1 MKVEI
6 SEILA
11 TLHVVRL
18 PMVTEF
24 RGLRAREVALFQ
36 GPSGWGEFSPFLEY
50 DALESSRWL
59 AAGIESAFSPPL
71 ESLRESVEVNATL
84 PAVTDRAEIPTLLA
98 RYSGVRCAK
107 LKMTKDAESNAARIA
122 MVREIDPRISIRLDV
137 NGAWSVDEAISFLG
151 NLVGEIEYVEQPCAT
166 LEELRELKREIEI
179 KVAVDEIVR
188 KSADPFQLDLQGA
201 ADIVILKSA
210 PLGGNL
216 RARRIAE
223 HFDLPVVVTSALDSA
238 VGISSGLEL
247 AASLDSHLASGLATG
262 ALFTEDVGEH
272 RIEAGAIK
280 VKRVSPSSLEKLA
293 VEPERFRWWENRLRE
308 CHEVLFA

>member
-11 TLHVVRL
+11 TFHVVRL

-50 DALESSRWL
+50 EALESSRWL
-59 AAGIESAFSPPL
+59 AAGIEAAFSPPL
-71 ESLRESVEVNATL
+71 ELLRESVEVNATL
-84 PAVTDRAEIPTLLA
+84 PAVTDMAEIPSLLA
-98 RYSGVRCAK
+98 RYPGARCAK
-107 LKMTKDAESNAARIA
+107 LKMTKDAEANAARIA
-122 MVREIDPRISIRLDV
+122 KVRAIDPGISIRLDV
-137 NGAWSVDEAISFLG
+137 NGSWSVDEAISFLG

-188 KSADPFQLDLQGA
+188 KSADPLQLDLQGA

-210 PLGGNL
+210 PLGGNR

-238 VGISSGLEL
+238 VGISQGLEL
-247 AASLDSHLASGLATG
+247 AASFETHGASGLATG
-262 ALFTEDVGEH
+262 ALFTENVAEH
-272 RIEAGAIK
+272 RIEDGTMK

-293 VEPERFRWWENRLRE
+293 VEPERFHWWENRLRE